1 MPKQIYGIQVSCQ
14 LQHFR
19 ANTLLT
25 FQHAYAKL
33 YLLSKHKK
41 MTEQAQTASETENP
55 YDKLFD
61 PSYTGDD
68 LSVAG
73 AVVHTPSLTEQLSL
87 LSPDEY
93 GVKRIS
99 GAEELNYF
107 ESALNSLGI
116 LAEAPREVDLAAML
130 HRAKVL
136 VARGRAVSFL
146 EQQPYTSRYD
156 IDGLLQG
163 AKKSLLAWGGER
175 LLYIDPNSIVSGDK
189 TLENWAGRSSAQ
201 QKTYTLASGGQRDG
215 RIIDAVQEY
224 AAGFSS
230 QLPRLETFAL
240 NVVLARDSTICYVTS
255 GINRTAAAKLRQ
267 EPLAFSSMV
276 LYDAR

>member
-1 MPKQIYGIQVSCQ
+1 
-14 LQHFR
+14 
-19 ANTLLT
+19 
-25 FQHAYAKL
+25 
-33 YLLSKHKK
+33 
-41 MTEQAQTASETENP
+41 MTEAHTASETENP
-55 YDKLFD
+55 YDRLFD

-68 LSVAG
+68 LSVAVA
-73 AVVHTPSLTEQLSL
+73 AVHIPSLTEQLGL

-99 GAEELNYF
+99 GAKELNHF
-107 ESALNSLGI
+107 ESALKSLGI

-136 VARGRAVSFL
+136 VAQGRAVSFL

-201 QKTYTLASGGQRDG
+201 QKTYNLASGGQRDG

-240 NVVLARDSTICYVTS
+240 NVVLARDGAICYVTN

-276 LYDAR
+276 LHDAR